1 MGRKKEV
8 KLKCYVLLIS
18 RYFAKDNRNAGEP
31 TGFIEKIESGEK
43 LHTIRLNYPF
53 WEERFKEINEGKAYL
68 SVRYWTDAPY
78 NSPQETY
85 KNFYNT
91 DGIGLQK
98 LSFPLGTFIDDVDS
112 DVRLV
117 ELAKNDG
124 LDFEDFKAWFGDKL
138 TENNGNNDLAIIHF
152 TPFRYS
158 NSKTSI
164 NN

>member
-1 MGRKKEV
+1 MVRKKQV

-18 RYFAKDNRNAGEP
+18 RYFAKDNQKAGQP
-31 TGFIEKIESGEK
+31 TGFLEKIESGER
-43 LHTIRLNYPF
+43 LHTIRLNYEF
-53 WEERFKEINEGKAYL
+53 WAERFKEINEGKAYL
-68 SVRYWTDAPY
+68 SVRYWLDVPY
-78 NSPQETY
+78 KSPQETY

-152 TPFRYS
+152 TPFRYL
-158 NSKTSI
+158 NNKTNI